1 MRHVHVFAS
10 ASANIRAA
18 NSCKTI
24 LATIGIMTETLA
36 RKLRSA
42 IALNPEIEA
51 ILLES
56 IPLEDKRLKLREH
69 LAGMLIDI
77 SDISDPIRPMEW
89 ILRRDAVW
97 VFRNILNPRSEDL
110 AGFSVLEYIDAVINN
125 SVTENMPDLS
135 DGFVAEIEHLI
146 KGVSDISDVYQEE
159 PPSFLTME
167 GRDAANERS
176 EYLSEMAIKANS
188 TMERYASGLSD
199 DLIRARS
206 RNKQAIQ
213 NHFGITDLEWNDW
226 HWHAKNIIRN
236 ADTLRDIVK
245 LSDDEY
251 EAIVKAK
258 ESRIP
263 FGITPYYL
271 SLLDREN
278 TRTYDSTV
286 RAQVLPPLDYVTKMH
301 QHKEEASCSMDFML
315 ERDTSPIEGITR
327 RYPNIVI
334 LKPVLTCPQICV
346 YCQRNWQIEDVY
358 SDQAALSQDKLDKA
372 IDWIEQTPEINEV
385 LITGGDPLLFSD
397 RQLDTLLA
405 RIAAIKHVIRIR
417 IGTRT
422 PVTLPQRVTDS
433 LARTITRY
441 HVPGRREIILITH
454 FEHMTEITPEAMAAV
469 QKFRLFGI
477 SVYNQLV
484 YTFFNSRKFETAA
497 LRQQLR
503 LIGVT
508 PYYTFNTKGK
518 EETDIY
524 RVPIA
529 RLLQE
534 QQEEARLLPG
544 TARTDEIVFNVPK
557 LGKNYL
563 RASQHRDVISVLP
576 TGQRVYE
583 FHPWEKKLALM
594 DTYVYTDVSIHSY
607 LERLEEAGEDLE
619 EYKTIWYYY

>member
-1 MRHVHVFAS
+1 MTHRRAEKIRS
-10 ASANIRAA
+10 ALSI
-18 NSCKTI
+18 TPEI
-24 LATIGIMTETLA
+24 LAIFQEKI
-36 RKLRSA
+36 S
-42 IALNPEIEA
+42 
-51 ILLES
+51 
-56 IPLEDKRLKLREH
+56 LEDKRLKLREH
-69 LAGMLIDI
+69 LANLLTAI
-77 SDISDPIRPMEW
+77 SDNTDPIRPMEW
-89 ILRRDAVW
+89 ILCRDAVW

-110 AGFSVLEYIDAVINN
+110 AGFSVLKVLDDIVNERHPETLPELTD
-125 SVTENMPDLS
+125 D
-135 DGFVAEIEHLI
+135 FVAEIEHLI
-146 KGVSDISDVYQEE
+146 RGVSGNAGIYGDE
-159 PPSFLTME
+159 PPSFLNLE
-167 GRDAANERS
+167 GRDAALERS
-176 EYLSEMAIKANS
+176 SYLSDMAITANQ
-188 TMERYASGLSD
+188 TMKRYWNGLSD
-199 DLIRARS
+199 KLVRDRS

-213 NHFGITDLEWNDW
+213 NHFDVTDLEWNDW
-226 HWHAKNIIRN
+226 RWQAKNIIRD
-236 ADTLRDIVK
+236 ADTLNQLVK

-251 EAIVKAK
+251 QAVKLAR
-258 ESRIP
+258 ENRIP

-278 TRTYDSTV
+278 SGEYDATV
-286 RAQVLPPLDYVTKMH
+286 RAQVIPPLDYVQKM
-301 QHKEEASCSMDFML
+301 QQNKAEAGCSMDFML

-327 RYPNIVI
+327 RYPNICI

-358 SDQAALSQDKLDKA
+358 SDNAALGAEKLDKA
-372 IDWIEQTPEINEV
+372 IEWIENTPEINEV

-397 RQLDTLLA
+397 EQLDALLA
-405 RIAAIKHVIRIR
+405 RVAAIDHVIRIR
-417 IGTRT
+417 IGSRT
-422 PVTLPQRVTDS
+422 LVTLPQRVTDA
-433 LARTITRY
+433 LVRTITRY
-441 HVPGRREIILITH
+441 HVPGKREVVLITH

-477 SVYNQLV
+477 AVYNQLV

-518 EETDIY
+518 DETDAY

-563 RASQHRDVISVLP
+563 RASQHRDVISILP
-576 TGQRVYE
+576 SGQRVYE

-607 LERLEEAGEDLE
+607 LKRLEAMGEDLE